1 MNHPMLSPSSHYY
14 EKSTKF
20 RWIKKH
26 LTEPMTREK
35 LTVDMLVED
44 HEFQKK
50 IQKLKK
56 MILNNN

>member
-1 MNHPMLSPSSHYY
+1 
-14 EKSTKF
+14 
-20 RWIKKH
+20 
-26 LTEPMTREK
+26 MTREK